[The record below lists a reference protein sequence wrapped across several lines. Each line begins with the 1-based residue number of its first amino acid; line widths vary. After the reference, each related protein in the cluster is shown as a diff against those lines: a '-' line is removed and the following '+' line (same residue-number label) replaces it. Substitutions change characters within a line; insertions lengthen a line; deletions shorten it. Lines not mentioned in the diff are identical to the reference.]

1 MNTTIRA
8 RSSKSPS
15 GPWQEIA
22 LPVPPG
28 DLANPST
35 YVHENGTVTMI
46 VHTCAVEPPGGW
58 LNPTSIKCF
67 SILRAPHW
75 SGPWRTIAQNFL
87 DVPLHCSRNRTDP
100 AYQCACHIEVR
111 RHPRALPAALAL
123 TGCSESDSGCLCNT
137 QDPTIWFD
145 KPMNRWRVLMHQ
157 YPSVIKNGTCASTPD
172 HYKYVGGCKSTSVIF
187 FTKTHPSR

>member
-123 TGCSESDSGCLCNT
+123 TGCSEPDSGMLV
-137 QDPTIWFD
+137 QYSGPHHLVRQADEPLARPHAPVPF
-145 KPMNRWRVLMHQ
+145 RHQ
-157 YPSVIKNGTCASTPD
+157 ERDLREHAGPLQIC
-172 HYKYVGGCKSTSVIF
+172 
-187 FTKTHPSR
+187 RRL

>member
-111 RHPRALPAALAL
+111 RHPRSPCRLGA
-123 TGCSESDSGCLCNT
+123 D
-137 QDPTIWFD
+137 
-145 KPMNRWRVLMHQ
+145 RVL
-157 YPSVIKNGTCASTPD
+157 
-172 HYKYVGGCKSTSVIF
+172 
-187 FTKTHPSR
+187 